1 MMNRKQKNKKYIWT
15 KQKICVKI
23 SQIEQR
29 CKMTYLDMIMRVMGS
44 REYAAKFAL
53 KGLANKNQ
61 INSYQPLEIQI
72 GIEQTNSDILCTE
85 LKHGMLEYFAEL
97 LIQLDYVAYVPF
109 GKRGTKQLE
118 KYFEENDYKLTPK
131 EYKKKQMLTTL
142 KKCGIEV
149 GKSFKERIDSYCDYL
164 YSSKQDLSVI
174 ESVAACVRQVS
185 GELDNLTSE
194 KTIIGLSERDD
205 KLEQILD
212 NIWTRIKVSGNTKID
227 MNEFLPKVD
236 ENKPL
241 NSDEKKYFEYITQ
254 LKQTKEKEEEN
265 SL

>member
-1 MMNRKQKNKKYIWT
+1 
-15 KQKICVKI
+15 
-23 SQIEQR
+23 
-29 CKMTYLDMIMRVMGS
+29 MTYLDMILRVMGS
-44 REYAAKFAL
+44 SEYRQV
-53 KGLANKNQ
+53 ANKNQ

-72 GIEQTNSDILCTE
+72 GTEQTNSDILCTE

-109 GKRGTKQLE
+109 GKRGKKQLE
-118 KYFEENDYKLTPK
+118 KYFEENGYKLTPK

-142 KKCGIEV
+142 KECGIEV
-149 GKSFKERIDSYCDYL
+149 GKTFSESIDSYCEYL
-164 YSSKQDLSVI
+164 YSSEQDLSVI

-185 GELDNLTSE
+185 SELDNLASE

-227 MNEFLPKVD
+227 MNDFLPKVD

-241 NSDEKKYFEYITQ
+241 SGEEKKYFEYITG
-254 LKQTKEKEEEN
+254 LNITKEKEEES
-265 SL
+265 SLWNQ